1 MGRVGIEPTPSRLK
15 ISSTSLLVIPLVMK
29 ELLETSQNE
38 RRQYFQEASARSQI
52 IKNPII
58 IEKDF

>member
-1 MGRVGIEPTPSRLK
+1 
-15 ISSTSLLVIPLVMK
+15 MK